1 MLQYYGMK
9 SYAMPST
16 SQHISQTSTKIGL
29 FPSVEGAI
37 RTSTKRLSD
46 GSTVLFSEVS
56 TVWFTVRFLIGTP

>member
-29 FPSVEGAI
+29 CLSVEGAI
-37 RTSTKRLSD
+37 RTSTERLSD
-46 GSTVLFSEVS
+46 VSTVLFSEVY
-56 TVWFTVRFLIGTP
+56 